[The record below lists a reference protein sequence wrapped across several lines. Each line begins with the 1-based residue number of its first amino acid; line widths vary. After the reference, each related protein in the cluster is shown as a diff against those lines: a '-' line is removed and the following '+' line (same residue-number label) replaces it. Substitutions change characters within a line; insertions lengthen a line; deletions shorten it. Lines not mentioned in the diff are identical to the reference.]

1 MKEGDFFSL
10 GYSEPDAGTDL
21 ASLTT
26 RAELV
31 GDEWVINGVKVWNTG
46 GTIAKYMWALVRTD
60 PTAPKHKGLSLMFIP
75 SGTPGMSV
83 RPTET
88 WGEEAPCE
96 VVLDNVRVPKDH
108 LIGEINK
115 GWTYVNSTLG
125 FERMIIGSSGDLR
138 QIFNELVKLCKHIV
152 IDGQVLAKKPAV
164 RMRIAELAVDLE
176 VAGLF
181 GWRAASNLEAGG
193 LSPAHASMMKIFIS
207 ELRAKLTDWGLQ
219 IMELYGQL
227 NRDDPAA
234 PMMGRLELDY
244 RRAPYLRFGGGTS
257 EVQRGI
263 VAQGIGMPRR

>member
-1 MKEGDFFSL
+1 
-10 GYSEPDAGTDL
+10 
-21 ASLTT
+21 
-26 RAELV
+26 
-31 GDEWVINGVKVWNTG
+31 
-46 GTIAKYMWALVRTD
+46 MWTLVRTD

-75 SGTPGMSV
+75 FGTPGMSV
-83 RPTET
+83 NPIET

-108 LIGEINK
+108 LIGEANK

-138 QIFNELVKLCKHIV
+138 RVFDELVKLCKLTV
-152 IDGQVLAKKPAV
+152 IDGEVLAKKPAV
-164 RMRIAELAVDLE
+164 RMRIAELAMDLE

-181 GWRAASNLEAGG
+181 GCRAASNLEAGG
-193 LSPAHASMMKIFIS
+193 LSSAHASMMKVFIS
-207 ELRAKLTDWGLQ
+207 ELRAKLTDWGMQ

-227 NRDDPAA
+227 NRSDPAA
-234 PMMGRLELDY
+234 PMLGRLELDY
-244 RRAPYLRFGGGTS
+244 RRAPYLRFGGGTT